1 MSGKRI
7 LDIELL
13 RGLAVLGV
21 VFHHL
26 HGNLFSGSPALL
38 DGINQRVQFWWG
50 VDLFFAISGF
60 VIARTLIP
68 QLREAPT
75 RQAFWEQA
83 RYFWIRRAFRLL
95 PSAWL
100 WLALILACC
109 LLLNR
114 SGAFGSLSANLAASL
129 AGFLQVANFRFAD
142 SFYRYE
148 YGASFVYWSLSLEE
162 QFYLLLPL
170 LILCLRRYLGW
181 A

>member
-75 RQAFWEQA
+75 R
-83 RYFWIRRAFRLL
+83 
-95 PSAWL
+95 
-100 WLALILACC
+100 
-109 LLLNR
+109 
-114 SGAFGSLSANLAASL
+114 
-129 AGFLQVANFRFAD
+129 
-142 SFYRYE
+142 
-148 YGASFVYWSLSLEE
+148 
-162 QFYLLLPL
+162 
-170 LILCLRRYLGW
+170 
-181 A
+181 

>member
-129 AGFLQVANFRFAD
+129 AGFL
-142 SFYRYE
+142 
-148 YGASFVYWSLSLEE
+148 
-162 QFYLLLPL
+162 
-170 LILCLRRYLGW
+170 
-181 A
+181 

>member
-60 VIARTLIP
+60 VNCARRP
-68 QLREAPT
+68 H
-75 RQAFWEQA
+75 A
-83 RYFWIRRAFRLL
+83 RHSGNRRGTSGSAA
-95 PSAWL
+95 PSA
-100 WLALILACC
+100 CC
-109 LLLNR
+109 PR
-114 SGAFGSLSANLAASL
+114 PG
-129 AGFLQVANFRFAD
+129 
-142 SFYRYE
+142 
-148 YGASFVYWSLSLEE
+148 
-162 QFYLLLPL
+162 
-170 LILCLRRYLGW
+170 CGW
-181 A
+181 R

>member
-26 HGNLFSGSPALL
+26 HGNLFSGSPTLL

-68 QLREAPT
+68 
-75 RQAFWEQA
+75 
-83 RYFWIRRAFRLL
+83 
-95 PSAWL
+95 
-100 WLALILACC
+100 
-109 LLLNR
+109 
-114 SGAFGSLSANLAASL
+114 
-129 AGFLQVANFRFAD
+129 
-142 SFYRYE
+142 
-148 YGASFVYWSLSLEE
+148 
-162 QFYLLLPL
+162 
-170 LILCLRRYLGW
+170 
-181 A
+181 

>member
-26 HGNLFSGSPALL
+26 HSNLFSGSPALL

-75 RQAFWEQA
+75 RQAFWEQT
-83 RYFWIRRAFRLL
+83 RYF
-95 PSAWL
+95 
-100 WLALILACC
+100 
-109 LLLNR
+109 
-114 SGAFGSLSANLAASL
+114 
-129 AGFLQVANFRFAD
+129 
-142 SFYRYE
+142 
-148 YGASFVYWSLSLEE
+148 
-162 QFYLLLPL
+162 
-170 LILCLRRYLGW
+170 
-181 A
+181 